1 MNSEV
6 KEQKS
11 RIDWMITLMPLAIIV
26 ALCVV
31 FFVAPDQSNAVLS
44 KVRFFF
50 GDTFGTYYLII
61 GLGVFLVSWYIAF
74 SKYGNIVLGG
84 KMDKP
89 QYALFIPI
97 HCSMDLK
104 VSVYL
109 QKSASTCSLDYW
121 HTFSCLVV
129 RQDTSSIQVS
139 NHSEEWYRTL
149 LDFPRLLIR
158 RELQVSH
165 RTGQSTIGHT
175 GWYGV

>member
-1 MNSEV
+1 
-6 KEQKS
+6 
-11 RIDWMITLMPLAIIV
+11 
-26 ALCVV
+26 
-31 FFVAPDQSNAVLS
+31 
-44 KVRFFF
+44 
-50 GDTFGTYYLII
+50 
-61 GLGVFLVSWYIAF
+61 
-74 SKYGNIVLGG
+74 
-84 KMDKP
+84 
-89 QYALFIPI
+89 
-97 HCSMDLK
+97 MDLK

-175 GWYGV
+175 GWYGMTYKEDVEAVKDSFKNMFEKEIYKTDLFADL